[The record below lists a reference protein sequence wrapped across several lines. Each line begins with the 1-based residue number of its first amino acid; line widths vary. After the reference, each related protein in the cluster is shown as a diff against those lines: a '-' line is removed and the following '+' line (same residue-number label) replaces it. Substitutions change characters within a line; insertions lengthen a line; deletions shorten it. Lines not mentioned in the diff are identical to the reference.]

1 MYKQFNAHG
10 FMNMQYLKTI
20 SKTSVKLKHIFFSDG
35 IIILFF
41 FLIGGCAQKQDAN
54 LPDELRLGFMPDFTH
69 AQAFVGIEK
78 KQYKLNLKGIDFK
91 PALYLTG
98 ASVMKAIAQNEL
110 DIAFV
115 DPLSAIISHSRSDR
129 NLIRVIGG
137 VSSGGILFV
146 VQRDVTPGHMNDFK
160 RKTIAI
166 PEFNGSQHLAIKEY
180 FSSEGLSRSLQ
191 RGEIQFSPISRE
203 ELLSTFS
210 RHSVIGAWF
219 PEPWASKLIVE
230 GGGYTFINES
240 SLWTKSIFAST
251 LMVCR
256 LEFLQMYPEA
266 VERFLKA
273 HIKTTLWIRNHK
285 DESLKIISD
294 GIESVIGEKI
304 SKQVADKAFI
314 RMVVTYDPV
323 RPSIIKLAAMSKRH
337 GLISDKGIDDIFEF
351 APIDSILSYKYLPP
365 IKKIIN

>member
-1 MYKQFNAHG
+1 MI
-10 FMNMQYLKTI
+10 MNYWKTI
-20 SKTSVKLKHIFFSDG
+20 SVSSTRIRYFFASD
-35 IIILFF
+35 ILLIPL
-41 FLIGGCAQKQDAN
+41 FLLVGGCAQKQDAN
-54 LPDELRLGFMPDFTH
+54 LPDELRFGFMPDFTH

-98 ASVMKAIAQNEL
+98 ASVMRALAQDEL

-129 NLIRVIGG
+129 NLIRIIGG

-146 VQRDVTPGHMNDFK
+146 VQRDVMPGHMNKFK

-166 PEFNGSQHLAIKEY
+166 PEINGSQHLAIKEY

-191 RGEIQFSPISRE
+191 SGEIQFLPIGRD
-203 ELLSTFS
+203 ELLLAFS

-266 VERFLKA
+266 VEQFLKA

-304 SKQVADKAFI
+304 SKKIADKAFI

-337 GLISDKGIDDIFEF
+337 GLISNKRIDDIFEF